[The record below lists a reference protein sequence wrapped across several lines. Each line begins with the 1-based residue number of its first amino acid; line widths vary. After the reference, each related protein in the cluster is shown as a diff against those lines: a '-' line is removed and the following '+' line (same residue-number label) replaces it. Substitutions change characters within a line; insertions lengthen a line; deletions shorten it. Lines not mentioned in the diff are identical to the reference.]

1 MAVHCRAS
9 SALCKAG
16 TSTSCKHALGR
27 VHWKKRKLLWFSFS
41 TATHTKKGL
50 PCVWNKREHIPSR
63 HKTNPCYKHKV
74 NAILVLEAGQLP
86 ITVFIEGFVVHW
98 LECFCSS
105 LIPVTAGHK
114 SWKKMALCCW
124 YTQPGTSTASVP
136 TLVQVHGCKALP
148 WWDLRASAG
157 ELVLPSPSHTY
168 FRHQVLI
175 QPSKKA
181 STYNQCLPPE
191 I

>member
-1 MAVHCRAS
+1 MESMASWLCTAELP
-9 SALCKAG
+9 ALFVCKAG

-63 HKTNPCYKHKV
+63 HKTSPCYKHKV

-114 SWKKMALCCW
+114 SW
-124 YTQPGTSTASVP
+124 TNGTLL
-136 TLVQVHGCKALP
+136 LVH
-148 WWDLRASAG
+148 SA
-157 ELVLPSPSHTY
+157 
-168 FRHQVLI
+168 RHFY
-175 QPSKKA
+175 SKCA
-181 STYNQCLPPE
+181 HIGAGTRV
-191 I
+191 